1 MEGSPLRVPSSPGR
15 VTCLPRNLKVIMTI
29 PGLAEETVFL
39 PDHLWNQ
46 SPLQQPG
53 LSPEKPERQAR
64 DKMKHHHH

>member
-1 MEGSPLRVPSSPGR
+1 
-15 VTCLPRNLKVIMTI
+15 MTI